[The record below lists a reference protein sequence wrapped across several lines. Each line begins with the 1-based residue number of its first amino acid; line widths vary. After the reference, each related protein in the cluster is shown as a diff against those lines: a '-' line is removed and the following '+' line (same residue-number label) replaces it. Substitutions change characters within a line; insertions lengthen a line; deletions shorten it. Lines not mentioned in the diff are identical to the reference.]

1 MKVSVIIAVYKD
13 VEALLLIFHSLEKQ
27 TYKNFEVVVA
37 EDGDSSEVEDLL
49 AAYSTTFS
57 FEVVHTSQKD
67 EGVRKSKSQN
77 NGIREA
83 TGSYII
89 FIDGDCL
96 LYSNFIEN
104 HVLLSEKKNIITGR
118 RVNVGPKYSSSL
130 RERRISGEWL
140 EQNFLRKYFDIKK
153 DAKIERHTEEGV
165 SIKPKG
171 ILHWLTKKARK
182 RPVPL
187 LGCNMSMYKSAL
199 IEINGFDEDLG
210 NSAMAS
216 DTDLEWRF
224 RGLGYT
230 IISAKFIANQFHLY
244 HERKEC
250 EYNRGNDEVM
260 KKNKVN
266 KMYRCRNGI
275 KYA

>member
-13 VEALLLIFHSLEKQ
+13 VEALQLIFQSLETQ

-37 EDGDSSEVEDLL
+37 EDGDSPEVKDFL
-49 AAYSTTFS
+49 AAYTSVFS
-57 FEVVHTSQKD
+57 FEIVHTSQKD

-104 HVLLSEKKNIITGR
+104 HLILSEQNNIITGR
-118 RVNVGPKYSSSL
+118 RLNVGPKYSSLL
-130 RERRISGEWL
+130 RERKISGEWL

-153 DAKIERHTEEGV
+153 DAKIERHTEEGF
-165 SIKPKG
+165 SIKPNG
-171 ILHWLTKKARK
+171 ILHWVTKKARK

-199 IEINGFDEDLG
+199 LEINGFDEDLG

-224 RGLGYT
+224 KGLGYK
-230 IISAKFIANQFHLY
+230 IVSAKFIANQFHLY
-244 HERKEC
+244 HERKED

-260 KKNKVN
+260 KKNKIN
-266 KMYRCRNGI
+266 QMYRCINGVR
-275 KYA
+275 